1 MNNEIR
7 EMMKEIAFY
16 AIDRDKTVT
25 MDQRAYTGR
34 GPFNNMSE
42 DNGFV
47 LTIHGDDMREEDE
60 DEK

>member
-1 MNNEIR
+1 MNEEIR

-16 AIDRDKTVT
+16 AIDHGKTIT

-47 LTIHGDDMREEDE
+47 LTVHGDDMREED
-60 DEK
+60 DD